1 MDLVDALRTTGAV
14 REFAPDPVP
23 DETVAR
29 LLDIARF
36 APSGGN
42 RQAWRVVVVDDPA
55 LRRGLRD
62 IYLKGWYQYLAMGAA
77 GLVPWAPLTD
87 RSGRGPRPWPRPR
100 PGRSGRRPGPAVSP
114 STSTRSPSSS
124 SSWPTS
130 RALAAV
136 DRDLDRYTFVGGASI
151 YPFAWSILL
160 AARAVGLAG
169 VMTTMA
175 TRHEDEVRALLGVPD
190 HLAVAAVLAL
200 GHPVHQ
206 PTKLRRNPV
215 SDFATLDRFDGPALA
230 DPAQGDPA
238 QVLGDGVNGPG
249 PLPSS
254 PSSSPRPSPEPSWP
268 TWNA

>member
-42 RQAWRVVVVDDPA
+42 RLAWRVVVLGDRD

-77 GLVPWAPLTD
+77 GLVPWAPVTD
-87 RSGRGPRPWPRPR
+87 RDAENNALASAPALAEAAAER
-100 PGRSGRRPGPAVSP
+100 PGGFAEHLDEVPVLLVLLADL
-114 STSTRSPSSS
+114 
-124 SSWPTS
+124 

-136 DRDLDRYTFVGGASI
+136 DRDLDRYTFVGGASV

-160 AARAVGLAG
+160 AARTLGLAG
-169 VMTTMA
+169 VMTTVA
-175 TRHEDEVRALLGVPD
+175 VRHEDEVRTLLGVPD
-190 HLAVAAVLAL
+190 DVAVAAVLAL
-200 GHPVHQ
+200 GHPAHRP
-206 PTKLRRNPV
+206 PTKLRRTPV
-215 SDFATLDRFDGPALA
+215 SRFATLDRFDGPALA
-230 DPAQGDPA
+230 DPA
-238 QVLGDGVNGPG
+238 PG
-249 PLPSS
+249 
-254 PSSSPRPSPEPSWP
+254 
-268 TWNA
+268 